1 MCYYEAKQTINDI
14 FYLQE
19 GKKMKQK
26 TITLKVSEN
35 TKKEMEE
42 FFKDLK
48 RDFSLFLSMK
58 KYFEREHIE

>member
-1 MCYYEAKQTINDI
+1 
-14 FYLQE
+14 
-19 GKKMKQK
+19 MKQK

-48 RDFSLFLSMK
+48 EK
-58 KYFEREHIE
+58 VNEYYKA